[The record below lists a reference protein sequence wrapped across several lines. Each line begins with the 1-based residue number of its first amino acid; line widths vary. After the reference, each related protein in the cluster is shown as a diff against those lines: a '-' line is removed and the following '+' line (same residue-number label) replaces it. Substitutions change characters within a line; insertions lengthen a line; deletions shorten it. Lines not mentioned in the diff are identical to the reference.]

1 MSHLNRDNSRLIAR
15 LRRIKGQVEGVER
28 ALEADVDCTE
38 VLRQIAS
45 IRGAMNGLTNEVFEE
60 HLRSHVV
67 DAADTAARE
76 KGAEEMI
83 QILRSYLK

>member
-1 MSHLNRDNSRLIAR
+1 MGHLNRDNSKLIAR
-15 LRRIKGQVEGVER
+15 LRRIKGQLEGVER
-28 ALEADVDCTE
+28 SLEADADCTE

-45 IRGAMNGLTNEVFEE
+45 IRGAMTGLTNEVFEE

-67 DAADTAARE
+67 DAADDMARE

-83 QILRSYLK
+83 KILKTYLK

>member
-1 MSHLNRDNSRLIAR
+1 MGHLTRDNAKLVAR
-15 LRRIKGQVEGVER
+15 LRRIRGQVEGVER
-28 ALEADVDCTE
+28 ALQADADCAE

-45 IRGAMNGLTNEVFEE
+45 IRGAMTGLTNEVFEE

-67 DAADTAARE
+67 DAADDTARE
-76 KGAEEMI
+76 RGAEEMI

>member
-1 MSHLNRDNSRLIAR
+1 MGHLDRDNSKLVSRI
-15 LRRIKGQVEGVER
+15 RRIKGQLEGVER
-28 ALEADVDCTE
+28 ALDRHVDCSE

-45 IRGAMNGLTNEVFEE
+45 IRGAMSGLTNEIFEE

-67 DAADTAARE
+67 DAVDDKARA

-83 QILRSYLK
+83 QILKSYLK

>member
-1 MSHLNRDNSRLIAR
+1 MAHFSGGNSKLTAR
-15 LRRIKGQVEGVER
+15 LRRIKGQLEGVER
-28 ALEADVDCTE
+28 ALEADADCTE

-45 IRGAMNGLTNEVFEE
+45 IRGAMTGLTNEVFEE

-67 DAADTAARE
+67 NAADDRARE
-76 KGAEEMI
+76 KGAEEMV

>member
-1 MSHLNRDNSRLIAR
+1 MGHLSRDNSKLIAR

-28 ALEADVDCTE
+28 SLEADADCTE

-45 IRGAMNGLTNEVFEE
+45 IRGAMAGLTNEVFEE

-67 DAADTAARE
+67 DAADDAERE

-83 QILRSYLK
+83 QILKSYLK

>member
-1 MSHLNRDNSRLIAR
+1 MGHLNRDNSKLIAR

-28 ALEADVDCTE
+28 ALDEDADCTE

-45 IRGAMNGLTNEVFEE
+45 IRGAMAGLTNEVLEE

-67 DAADTAARE
+67 DATDDTARE

-83 QILRSYLK
+83 QILKSYLK

>member
-1 MSHLNRDNSRLIAR
+1 MGHLSRDSSKLIAR

-28 ALEADVDCTE
+28 ALESDADCSE

-45 IRGAMNGLTNEVFEE
+45 IRGAMAGLTNEMLEE

-67 DAADTAARE
+67 GAPTASDRE
-76 KGAEEMI
+76 HGAEEMI
-83 QILRSYLK
+83 QILKSYLK

>member
-1 MSHLNRDNSRLIAR
+1 MSHLSKDNAKLIAR

-28 ALEADVDCTE
+28 ALEADADCTE

-45 IRGAMNGLTNEVFEE
+45 IRGAMTGLTNEVFEE

-67 DAADTAARE
+67 DAPDEAARA
-76 KGAEEMI
+76 KGADEMI
-83 QILRSYLK
+83 RILRSYLK